1 MAPQVIENAR
11 FGLANG
17 RSVRSVIIADVRM
30 RKRLSRTAPCLE
42 LDTGGWSARHYFLSD
57 DAPRANTP
65 SATANSTAA
74 NNGRFSASGAVWAS
88 KAAT

>member
-1 MAPQVIENAR
+1 LKTPDSDSRMAGPSDPSSLQMSHALAIVAR
-11 FGLANG
+11 GA
-17 RSVRSVIIADVRM
+17 R
-30 RKRLSRTAPCLE
+30 LE
-42 LDTGGWSARHYFLSD
+42 LETVGWSAPHYFLSD

>member
-1 MAPQVIENAR
+1 LAPQVIENTR

-17 RSVRSVIIADVRM
+17 RSVRSVVIADVRL
-30 RKRLSRTAPCLE
+30 RKRLSRGARLE
-42 LDTGGWSARHYFLSD
+42 LETVGWSAPHYFLSD

>member
-1 MAPQVIENAR
+1 MKTPNSDSRIA
-11 FGLANG
+11 GLFDPSSLQMFACASDC
-17 RSVRSVIIADVRM
+17 RVER
-30 RKRLSRTAPCLE
+30 RLE
-42 LDTGGWSARHYFLSD
+42 HDTGGWSARHYFLSD

-65 SATANSTAA
+65 SATAKSTAV

>member
-17 RSVRSVIIADVRM
+17 RPVRSVIIAEVACASDCRVER
-30 RKRLSRTAPCLE
+30 RLE
-42 LDTGGWSARHYFLSD
+42 LYTGGWSASHYFLSD

-65 SATANSTAA
+65 SATAKSTAV
-74 NNGRFSASGAVWAS
+74 NSGRFSARGAVWAS

>member
-1 MAPQVIENAR
+1 LAPQVIENAR

-17 RSVRSVIIADVRM
+17 RSVGSVISADVRM
-30 RKRLSRTAPCLE
+30 RNRLSRAAPASSLIRAAG
-42 LDTGGWSARHYFLSD
+42 LRRHYFLSD

-65 SATANSTAA
+65 SATANSTAV
-74 NNGRFSASGAVWAS
+74 NNGRFSARGAVWAS